1 MVRLTH
7 ATCAVRLAPRWISRT
22 VLTTDYWRFRMA
34 SSTAPRRQTA
44 ADELWRRHTGQP
56 VDKVRAA
63 IKAHPTLRNVQFKD
77 STIND
82 MAETIASGKRFHF
95 RARVR

>member
-1 MVRLTH
+1 MAEIKLDKNALRKIVEN
-7 ATCAVRLAPRWISRT
+7 AKPAIEKSAERT
-22 VLTTDYWRFRMA
+22 L
-34 SSTAPRRQTA
+34 QTA
-44 ADELWRRHTGQP
+44 ADEVWRRHTGQP

-77 STIND
+77 SAIND